1 MLVNKSKNMSKSFL
15 QPSWVKST
23 KSTRFRQLQKFYQ
36 GKDILD
42 IGCAVGYKKDDWM
55 HRNIKA
61 EANSIQGLDLD
72 GQSVEEIKKMGFDVQ
87 QGNAQDFNLNKKF
100 NLVHAGELIE
110 HLDNPGGF
118 LESVRKHLTDD
129 GVLLMTTPNAL
140 RISNF
145 IYASTG
151 GLKVN
156 DEHTCW
162 FCDATI
168 TTLLKRKGFDVVEIG
183 YLKHETFSFFR
194 KMMLSLRALI
204 LPDRVAWN
212 TLYVAAKIAKS

>member
-1 MLVNKSKNMSKSFL
+1 MSNSLL

-23 KSTRFRQLQKFYQ
+23 KSTRFRQLQKYYKD
-36 GKDILD
+36 KDILD
-42 IGCAVGYKKDDWM
+42 IGCAVGYKKEDWM
-55 HRNIKA
+55 HRNIK
-61 EANSIQGLDLD
+61 SIAKSIHGLDLD
-72 GQSVEEIKKMGFDVQ
+72 SKSVDEINQLGFDVH
-87 QGNAQDFNLNKKF
+87 QGDAQNFNINRKF

-145 IYASTG
+145 IYAATG

-156 DEHTCW
+156 AEHTCW
-162 FCDATI
+162 FCETTI
-168 TTLLKRKGFDVVEIG
+168 STLLDRKGFQVVEIG

-204 LPDRVAWN
+204 LPERVAWN
-212 TLYVAAKIAKS
+212 TLYVVAKITQKQS

>member
-1 MLVNKSKNMSKSFL
+1 MKMKKSRL

-23 KSTRFRQLQKFYQ
+23 KSVRFRQLYRFYE

-42 IGCAVGYKKDDWM
+42 IGCAVGYKKEDWM
-55 HRNIKA
+55 HKNIKA
-61 EANSIQGLDLD
+61 VAHSIVGMDLD
-72 GQSVEEIKKMGFDVQ
+72 SKSVEEIRKMGFDVE
-87 QGNAQDFNLNKKF
+87 QGNAQDFNINRKF

-118 LESVRKHLTDD
+118 LESVKRHLSED

-140 RISNF
+140 RISNV

-156 DEHTCW
+156 AEHTCW
-162 FCDATI
+162 FCDTTI
-168 TTLLKRKGFDVVEIG
+168 TTLLQRKGFEVVEIG
-183 YLKHETFSFFR
+183 YLKHETFGTLR
-194 KMMLSLRALI
+194 KLMLTLRALF

-212 TLYVAAKIAKS
+212 TLYVAARIKHK

>member
-1 MLVNKSKNMSKSFL
+1 MSKSFL

-42 IGCAVGYKKDDWM
+42 IGCAVGYKKEDWM
-55 HRNIKA
+55 HKNIKA
-61 EANSIQGLDLD
+61 IANSIYGLDLD
-72 GQSVEEIKKMGFDVQ
+72 QQSVDEIKSMGFDVE
-87 QGNAQDFNLNKKF
+87 QGNAQDFNLSKKF
-100 NLVHAGELIE
+100 NMVHAGELIE

-118 LESVRKHLTDD
+118 LESVKRHLTSD

-145 IYASTG
+145 IYAATG
-151 GLKVN
+151 GLRVN
-156 DEHTCW
+156 AEHTCW
-162 FCDATI
+162 FCDTTI
-168 TTLLKRKGFDVVEIG
+168 STLLERKGFEVVEIG

-194 KMMLSLRALI
+194 KIMLGMRALV
-204 LPDRVAWN
+204 LPERVAWN
-212 TLYVAAKIAKS
+212 TLYVIAKAKAS

>member
-1 MLVNKSKNMSKSFL
+1 MSNSFL

-42 IGCAVGYKKDDWM
+42 IGCAVGYKKEDWM
-55 HRNIKA
+55 HKNIKA
-61 EANSIQGLDLD
+61 VAKSITGLDLD
-72 GQSVEEIKKMGFDVQ
+72 NQSVIDIKKMGFDVE
-87 QGNAQDFNLNKKF
+87 QGNAQDFNLNRKF
-100 NLVHAGELIE
+100 NLIHAGELIE
-110 HLDNPGGF
+110 HLDNPGSF
-118 LESVRKHLTDD
+118 LESSRKHLTED

-145 IYASTG
+145 IYAATG

-156 DEHTCW
+156 AEHTCW
-162 FCDATI
+162 FCDTTI
-168 TTLLKRKGFDVVEIG
+168 STLLERKGFEVVEIG

-194 KMMLSLRALI
+194 KTMLAIRAMI
-204 LPDRVAWN
+204 LPERVAWN
-212 TLYVAAKIAKS
+212 TLYVVAKLSRK

>member
-1 MLVNKSKNMSKSFL
+1 
-15 QPSWVKST
+15 
-23 KSTRFRQLQKFYQ
+23 
-36 GKDILD
+36 
-42 IGCAVGYKKDDWM
+42 VGYKKDDWM
-55 HRNIKA
+55 HKHIKSVSK
-61 EANSIQGLDLD
+61 SIYGIDLD
-72 GQSVEEIKKMGFDVQ
+72 GRSVEEIKLLGFDVE
-87 QGNAQDFNLNKKF
+87 QGDAQTFSLAKKF

-118 LESVRKHLTDD
+118 LESVRNHLTED
-129 GVLLMTTPNAL
+129 GRLLLTTPNGL

-156 DEHTCW
+156 AEHTCW
-162 FCDATI
+162 FCESTI
-168 TTLLKRKGFDVVEIG
+168 KTLLERKGFEVVEIG

-194 KMMLSLRALI
+194 KVMLSLRAMI

-212 TLYVAAKIAKS
+212 TLYVIAKCSVQ